1 MGPAGQESP
10 CLSIKKGLK
19 QKVKE
24 KGEGMEQRLEEQGV
38 IFAWFRKR
46 EKKNTDPCVW
56 DFIAGSGFIIV
67 LLGPLTAACIKAERP
82 QVARRAIELAET
94 RLLKDNWPK
103 YYDGKLGR
111 DIGKQTRKFQTWSNA
126 WRSISSGHDIT
137 RGRHDEGS
145 NSIILPWGQ
154 GRC

>member
-111 DIGKQTRKFQTWSNA
+111 DIGKQTCKFQTWSIA
-126 WRSISSGHDIT
+126 GYLVAKTMLGDPSHLGMISLEEDMMKVQV
-137 RGRHDEGS
+137 
-145 NSIILPWGQ
+145 P
-154 GRC
+154 